1 MMGEERVIMVRKARR
16 WMVMMRMLLVLW
28 GVIFMAFTMQGCS
41 TPKVTLCGGPGDT
54 SPDHFMSGMEA
65 LQQGMVETAKGKFE
79 RAVYCDKEFS
89 PAYGGLSIVHAH
101 LAAQHADPAHRDVE
115 RRKATD
121 FLKTE
126 AGKARTDEDE
136 VLHHLAVIRT
146 VTTMGADVRLAE
158 AEGAYRSG
166 KALATGGERL
176 IYYGGAESLD
186 HFMGLAY
193 LKARQPEQARGLF
206 SAVLNTKKHGKWHA
220 DADRAW
226 KRGDMMERA
235 FAGGTLGDT
244 GKKIA
249 AQDTISR
256 RDLAVLLV
264 NELGIDTLFAGHIP
278 SQVMPGKRPAQF
290 LPVDISSDPFRTEMT
305 TILKWRVRGLEAKY
319 DGTAGAYLFSPDE
332 VVTRGEMALILEDVI
347 IKLTG
352 DDRIAAAYLG
362 HTRSPFPD
370 VKTTSPFYNA
380 IMGVTT
386 RGIMEPCLS
395 GEFKVNSP
403 TNGADAVLA
412 VRVLKQ
418 KANPQ

>member
-1 MMGEERVIMVRKARR
+1 
-16 WMVMMRMLLVLW
+16 
-28 GVIFMAFTMQGCS
+28 
-41 TPKVTLCGGPGDT
+41 
-54 SPDHFMSGMEA
+54 
-65 LQQGMVETAKGKFE
+65 
-79 RAVYCDKEFS
+79 
-89 PAYGGLSIVHAH
+89 
-101 LAAQHADPAHRDVE
+101 
-115 RRKATD
+115 
-121 FLKTE
+121 
-126 AGKARTDEDE
+126 
-136 VLHHLAVIRT
+136 
-146 VTTMGADVRLAE
+146 
-158 AEGAYRSG
+158 
-166 KALATGGERL
+166 
-176 IYYGGAESLD
+176 
-186 HFMGLAY
+186 
-193 LKARQPEQARGLF
+193 
-206 SAVLNTKKHGKWHA
+206 
-220 DADRAW
+220 
-226 KRGDMMERA
+226 MERA

-264 NELGIDTLFAGHIP
+264 NELCIDRLFAGHIP

-305 TILKWRVRGLEAKY
+305 TILKWRIRGLEAKY
-319 DGTAGAYLFSPDE
+319 DGTAGTYLFSPDE
-332 VVTRGEMALILEDVI
+332 IVTRGEMALILEDVI

-352 DDRIAAAYLG
+352 NDRIATAYLG